1 MQTYTLFIATAPT
14 LVPYLQK
21 ELISLGFTNFSVI
34 NAGVKLT
41 ASFKDIMFLNL
52 HLRCAHHVYLLLNEF
67 KCNNPDELYKNI
79 YSMPWE
85 NFIASD
91 GYICVA
97 SNVLNSTIRDSRYAN
112 LKCKDAIVD
121 RLLKATGSRPDSGSD
136 RAKTVLYLY
145 WNGND
150 CSIYLDSS
158 GETLSRRSYRKI
170 PLSAPLQEALA
181 AGIILATEWDT
192 KTNFI
197 NPMCGSGT
205 LAIEAA
211 LITLNRAA
219 SINRENF
226 GFMHTKL
233 FDIKIWEQIKHEA
246 KQKENNKIE
255 GKIIATDIDEKAI
268 EASRKN
274 AIGAGVEQYIEFTKC
289 GYSQTAV
296 PPGSGVVILNPGY
309 GIRMGEIQELEKL
322 YEGIGDFFKQKC
334 SGYRGYIFSGNI
346 PLLKKVGLRPQKKIV
361 FYTADIECRLYEYT
375 LYAGT
380 KRTSFKNSS
389 EG

>member
-1 MQTYTLFIATAPT
+1 MQIYPIFIATAPA

-21 ELISLGFTNFSVI
+21 ELLSLGFSKFLAI
-34 NAGVKLT
+34 NAGIKLDG
-41 ASFKDIMFLNL
+41 SFSDIMFLNL
-52 HLRCAHHVYLLLNEF
+52 NLRCAHHVYLMLNEF

-85 NFIASD
+85 NFIESD

-97 SNVLNSTIRDSRYAN
+97 SNVINPTIRDSRYAN

-121 RLLKATGSRPDSGSD
+121 RLLKTTGSRPDSGSD
-136 RAKTVLYLY
+136 RNKTVLYLY
-145 WNGND
+145 WKDNY
-150 CSIYLDSS
+150 CSIYLDAS
-158 GETLSRRSYRKI
+158 GETLSRRNYRKI
-170 PLSAPLQEALA
+170 PLAAPLQEALA

-205 LAIEAA
+205 LAIEAV
-211 LITLNRAA
+211 LIALNRAPGI
-219 SINRENF
+219 SRENF

-233 FDIKIWEQIKHEA
+233 FDANIWQEIKHDA
-246 KQKENNKIE
+246 RQKENKKIDA
-255 GKIIATDIDEKAI
+255 KVIATDIDEKAI
-268 EASRKN
+268 EASRNN
-274 AIGAGVEQYIEFTKC
+274 ASLADIEKYIEFTECDYPK
-289 GYSQTAV
+289 TNV
-296 PPGSGVVILNPGY
+296 PDGGGIVVVNPGY

-334 SGYRGYIFSGNI
+334 SGYRGYIFSANI
-346 PLLKKVGLRPQKKIV
+346 PLLKKVGLRPQKKMV
-361 FYTADIECRLYEYT
+361 FYNAEIECRLYEYA

-380 KRTSFKNSS
+380 KRSSFKDSPRH
-389 EG
+389 

>member
-1 MQTYTLFIATAPT
+1 MQIYPLFIATAPT

-21 ELISLGFTNFSVI
+21 ELASLGFTNFSAI
-34 NAGVKLT
+34 NAGVKLSG
-41 ASFKDIMFLNL
+41 SFKDIMFLNL
-52 HLRCAHHVYLLLNEF
+52 YLRCAHHVYLLLNEF
-67 KCNNPDELYKNI
+67 KCKDPDELYKNI

-85 NFIASD
+85 NFIKSD

-97 SNVLNSTIRDSRYAN
+97 SNVTNPTIRDSRYAN

-121 RLLKATGSRPDSGSD
+121 RLLKITGSRPDSGSD
-136 RAKTVLYLY
+136 RTKTVLYLY

-170 PLSAPLQEALA
+170 PLLAPLQETLA
-181 AGIILATEWDT
+181 AGIIIATEWDT

-211 LITLNRAA
+211 LIALKRAPSA
-219 SINRENF
+219 TRENF
-226 GFMHTKL
+226 SFMHTKL
-233 FDIKIWEQIKHEA
+233 FDAKIWQEIKSEA
-246 KQKENNKIE
+246 REKENKKID
-255 GKIIATDIDEKAI
+255 GKIIATDMEEKAI

-274 AIGAGVEQYIEFTKC
+274 AALANVEEYIEFTKC
-289 GYSQTAV
+289 DYSQTSV
-296 PPGSGVVILNPGY
+296 PSGGGVIILNPGY

-346 PLLKKVGLRPQKKIV
+346 PLLKKVGLRPQKKTI
-361 FYTADIECRLYEYT
+361 FYNADIECRLYEYP

-380 KRTSFKNSS
+380 RRQDKL
-389 EG
+389 